1 MIKLEA
7 PIYERILVQTLI
19 FVTQDI
25 VDFFVWVM
33 FRFYSRL
40 FTETLITCVRD
51 FVDVPGLDEPPTV
64 LSHAPDVTDYSQ
76 ITMTF
81 ESFMDKSRKT

>member
-7 PIYERILVQTLI
+7 PIYERILVQMLI

-51 FVDVPGLDEPPTV
+51 FVDVPDSMNQPLFYLTR
-64 LSHAPDVTDYSQ
+64 TMIQDYSQ

-81 ESFMDKSRKT
+81 ESFMAKSRKT

>member
-51 FVDVPGLDEPPTV
+51 FVDVPDSMNHPLFYLTGTMLQ
-64 LSHAPDVTDYSQ
+64 DYSQ

>member
-51 FVDVPGLDEPPTV
+51 FVDVSDSMNHPLFYLTRTMV
-64 LSHAPDVTDYSQ
+64 LDYSQ